1 MGGRTLFG
9 LRRVKDFNHT
19 LSLRWYLSCLYP
31 GDCRKQDYQENGQLG
46 CSHDSL
52 QRRALCV
59 PVSYLPMLIVLEEI
73 ATAGCFE
80 SPRISIYSSHCVVQE
95 PQYGKRTAGFTP
107 LREFCPSVKSGPPI
121 ILCRRFPI
129 HLGFILEGFAEK

>member
-80 SPRISIYSSHCVVQE
+80 SPQDFNL
-95 PQYGKRTAGFTP
+95 QLP
-107 LREFCPSVKSGPPI
+107 LRCTGAAVREADSWVYATAWTLSKCKVGASN
-121 ILCRRFPI
+121 
-129 HLGFILEGFAEK
+129 HL